1 MYLGK
6 EITIKLP
13 DGTIIQIPSGD
24 TESLKTALSLV
35 TGKGGDTSI
44 EAVSPLPKKI
54 GSINDLI
61 SASKIERIASI
72 IRNHYPEGDWF
83 TSNEICDLYE
93 YVFKEGVKMSTV
105 STYLARLHEEQQLLN
120 RKGNI
125 SQRLYSIKK
134 KLIKS
139 YEELEVLE
147 IPPELLR

>member
-24 TESLKTALSLV
+24 TESLRTALSLV
-35 TGKGGDTSI
+35 TGKGGEPGV
-44 EAVSPLPKKI
+44 EAVSPIHKKI

-61 SASKIERIASI
+61 SASKIERISSI
-72 IRNHYPEGDWF
+72 IRNHYPECDWF

-134 KLIKS
+134 KLIES

>member
-35 TGKGGDTSI
+35 TGKGGEPGI
-44 EAVSPLPKKI
+44 ESVSPLPKKI
-54 GSINDLI
+54 GFINDLI

-105 STYLARLHEEQQLLN
+105 STYLARLHEEQQLLH
-120 RKGNI
+120 RKGNV

-134 KLIKS
+134 KLIES